1 MVGSLMAT
9 YLGKKGYKVDVFE
22 RRPDMRRADIPAGRS
37 INLAMSDRGWRA
49 LAQVGAEETIR
60 ELAIPMHGRLMHSEQ
75 GDTNFMPYGKEG
87 QFINSVSRGE
97 LNMRLLTMAEETG
110 NINVQF
116 NMRCAEVKL
125 KEGTL
130 TFTNEE
136 TGDSVTK
143 TYDKVFGTDGA
154 FSAIR
159 SAMLKTDR
167 FDYWQFYISSGY
179 KELTMPPVPDKK
191 WAIDNGALH
200 IWPRKNFMLIALPNL
215 DGSFTCTLFNPFEGE
230 TGFDSIKSHDDVTQF
245 FETYFKDALPH
256 MPTLLED
263 WDNNATSSL
272 VTVRCEPWNHGD
284 KFLILGDASH
294 AVVPFYG
301 QGMISGFEDVRLFN
315 EMLEQEGTWD
325 GIFAKFSKS
334 RKPDADGIS
343 QLALDNYIEM
353 RDLVADPH
361 FIKKRKISGRIH
373 ELYPEKWMP
382 LYSMVTFSHIPYRE
396 AYQKGQD
403 QNAILEKLVANGI
416 SETSSD
422 DELKNALSGILD
434 I

>member
-1 MVGSLMAT
+1 MGSLMAT

-75 GDTNFMPYGKEG
+75 GETNFMPYGKEG
-87 QFINSVSRGE
+87 QYINSVSRGE

-116 NMRCAEVKL
+116 NMRCTDVKL

-130 TFTNEE
+130 SFKNEE

-143 TYDKVFGTDGA
+143 TYDKIFGTDGA

-159 SAMLKTDR
+159 NAMMRTDR
-167 FDYWQFYISSGY
+167 FNYSQFYISSGY
-179 KELTMPPVPDKK
+179 KELTMPPVPGKK

-215 DGSFTCTLFNPFEGE
+215 DGSFTCTLFNPYEGE
-230 TGFDSIKSHDDVTQF
+230 TGFDSIKSHDDVTKF

-272 VTVRCEPWNHGD
+272 VTVRCEPWNYGD
-284 KFLILGDASH
+284 NFLILGDASH
-294 AVVPFYG
+294 AIVPFYG

-325 GIFAKFSKS
+325 GLFAKYSKM

-343 QLALDNYIEM
+343 QLALDNYVEM

-361 FIKKRKISGRIH
+361 FIKKRKISSRIH
-373 ELYPEKWMP
+373 DLYPEKWMP
-382 LYSMVTFSHIPYRE
+382 LYSMVTFSHIPYGQ
-396 AYQKGQD
+396 AYQKGQE
-403 QNAILEKLVANGI
+403 QNDILEKLVASGI

-422 DELKNALSGILD
+422 DELKKALNGILD
-434 I
+434 T